1 MVLRTYLNFYLKNY
15 VRSHRYLREII
26 LILIFNIFFSGFLY
40 SDSTDDMI
48 WTVFGVLAVLLNMI
62 TVPSLFYL
70 EKGNSLYFS
79 LVNQLG
85 RKWFFISK
93 ILLIILIDF
102 FWLTLFS
109 IIYGLRFLEMQY
121 FSMLPIRLLLFLVL
135 MLLSILILSLSY
147 SFRPWIAWFLFL
159 LIVFG
164 GIVNKGALYPLES
177 ISQIYIVPSYLL
189 PPLLEIILGT
199 ATLDFDI
206 WRITFILA
214 ALIQIIF
221 YFYLNMKLI
230 MKKDFI

>member
-1 MVLRTYLNFYLKNY
+1 MVLRTYLNFFLKNY
-15 VRSHRYLREII
+15 LRSHRYLREII

-40 SDSTDDMI
+40 SDTTDDMI
-48 WTVFGVLAVLLNMI
+48 WTVFGVLALLLNMI

-79 LVNQLG
+79 LIHQLG
-85 RKWFFISK
+85 RRWFFISK
-93 ILLIILIDF
+93 ILLIVLIDF

-109 IIYGLRFLEMQY
+109 IIYGLRFLDVQY
-121 FSMLPIRLLLFLVL
+121 FSILPIRLFLFLIL

-147 SFRPWIAWFLFL
+147 SYRPWIAWFLLL

-164 GIVNKGALYPLES
+164 GILNKGALFPLES
-177 ISQIYIVPSYLL
+177 VSQIYITFSFLL

-206 WRITFILA
+206 WRIMFILI
-214 ALIQIIF
+214 ALIQIIL
-221 YFYLNMKLI
+221 YFYLNIKLI